1 MDQVSIVRGNMYPH
15 RAMVTIITTQRDAFN
30 RNALTDEDCH
40 SARRVGIATRK
51 DPWLATGGREHM
63 ISINTSEHVRWE
75 QVSLSEAYYVSVL
88 QSKELSKAALL
99 D

>member
-15 RAMVTIITTQRDAFN
+15 RAMVAVITTQRDALN
-30 RNALTDEDCH
+30 GNALVDEDCH

-63 ISINTSEHVRWE
+63 ASINTSEHVRWE
-75 QVSLSEAYYVSVL
+75 QVGLSEAYYVSVL